1 MRLARPAIFFSA
13 LILASV
19 VVVFVSLRNGAVEV
33 SWGEMFGGG
42 DSTGGRVFR
51 VMRIPRTLMG
61 FLCGG
66 ALGICGAALQGLFRN
81 PLADPALVG
90 VSGGAALGAV
100 VGIVIAGPLMGASPF
115 VLPICAFL
123 GALAATFLVQ
133 AIASQN
139 GRVLVSTLLLAGIAV
154 NALTGAGIGWMIYG
168 ANDSQLRDFTFWSLG
183 SIAGASWSHVL
194 ACFPFIILSVAIL
207 LWRAR
212 ALNALSL
219 GESDAWHM
227 GAPVEAAKRSILA
240 ASALAVGAGTAF
252 TGTIGFIGLVAPHV
266 VRMFCGA
273 DHRLVLP
280 ASFLV
285 GGCLLSGADV
295 LARIARAPAEV
306 PVGIVVATIGAP
318 FFVALLLRG
327 KGHGL

>member
-1 MRLARPAIFFSA
+1 MSPSRPAILFFF

-19 VVVFVSLRNGAVEV
+19 AVTFVSLRTGAVEV
-33 SWGEMFGGG
+33 TWAEMLGGEG
-42 DSTGGRVFR
+42 STGARVFR
-51 VMRIPRTLMG
+51 VMRVPRALMV

-90 VSGGAALGAV
+90 VSGGASLGAV
-100 VGIVIAGPLMGASPF
+100 GGIVFAGPLLGASSYA
-115 VLPICAFL
+115 LPVCAFL

-154 NALTGAGIGWMIYG
+154 NALTGAGIGWMVYG

-183 SIAGASWSHVL
+183 SLAGTGWHSVFSSLPFVVL
-194 ACFPFIILSVAIL
+194 STVL
-207 LWRAR
+207 LIWRGR
-212 ALNALSL
+212 TLNALSL

-227 GAPVEAAKRSILA
+227 GAPVESAKRSILV
-240 ASALAVGAGTAF
+240 ASALAVGASTAF

-266 VRMFCGA
+266 VRIFCGA
-273 DHRLVLP
+273 DHRVVLP

-285 GGCLLSGADV
+285 GGCLLTGADV

-318 FFVALLLRG
+318 FFVALLMRG
-327 KGHGL
+327 KGQGM

>member
-13 LILASV
+13 LIFASLGV
-19 VVVFVSLRNGAVEV
+19 LLVSLRTGAVEV
-33 SWGEMFGGG
+33 SWGEMFGEGN
-42 DSTGGRVFR
+42 STGVRVFR
-51 VMRIPRTLMG
+51 MMRIPRTLMG

-66 ALGICGAALQGLFRN
+66 ALGVCGAALQGLFRN

-100 VGIVIAGPLMGASPF
+100 GGIVMAGPFLGTSPF
-115 VLPICAFL
+115 ILPICAFL

-133 AIASQN
+133 VISLQN

-183 SIAGASWSHVL
+183 SLAGTSWNNVL
-194 ACFPFIILSVAIL
+194 ACAPFLMVSAVIL
-207 LWRAR
+207 LCRAR

-227 GAPVEAAKRSILA
+227 GTPVESVKRSVLA

-252 TGTIGFIGLVAPHV
+252 TGIVGFIGLVAPHL
-266 VRMFCGA
+266 VRMLCGA

-280 ASFLV
+280 ASFLI
-285 GGCLLSGADV
+285 GGSLLSGADV
-295 LARIARAPAEV
+295 LARVARAPAEV
-306 PVGIVVATIGAP
+306 PVGIIVATIGAP

-327 KGHGL
+327 KGQGL